1 MALNIG
7 ARRCVKLGLPK
18 FQQSWHVYHQPATT
32 AFSSSLVSFRSLA
45 DAAST
50 RQPLAG
56 SEVAVHRR
64 DMRRPRQAGDQ
75 RSAAMDKS
83 PTPTLVVRLSHLAP
97 GTTTTDIR
105 HVVAGDAYAKKIKSL
120 SFEYDS
126 SLRPLQS
133 CRVVFFNQEDAADFA
148 MRSNKMVFAGSTIR
162 ADFVVRETVPNPV
175 TEAYLGGMLGRLVF
189 LYGYPPHVNPLQV
202 REYYRDYDIVDTT
215 IPGVQ
220 RAPQQGE
227 TFLVRR
233 RAFIV
238 QFSTPSEAQ
247 RFVRDVY
254 GTKYVQRDIGADGDK
269 AAGIEHTIKAILL

>member
-1 MALNIG
+1 
-7 ARRCVKLGLPK
+7 
-18 FQQSWHVYHQPATT
+18 
-32 AFSSSLVSFRSLA
+32 
-45 DAAST
+45 
-50 RQPLAG
+50 
-56 SEVAVHRR
+56 
-64 DMRRPRQAGDQ
+64 
-75 RSAAMDKS
+75 
-83 PTPTLVVRLSHLAP
+83 
-97 GTTTTDIR
+97 
-105 HVVAGDAYAKKIKSL
+105 
-120 SFEYDS
+120 
-126 SLRPLQS
+126 
-133 CRVVFFNQEDAADFA
+133 
-148 MRSNKMVFAGSTIR
+148 MVFAGSTIR